1 MPKKKT
7 PFAAWLDKN
16 NFTVEQFVRE
26 GEKLGAHLNFGT
38 SFKWR
43 RGVMPRVTKL
53 AELRGIWPEIK
64 F

>member
-1 MPKKKT
+1 MAKKKT

-26 GEKLGAHLNFGT
+26 GEKLGAHLNYGT
-38 SFKWR
+38 VYKWR
-43 RGVMPRVTKL
+43 RRAIPRVTKL
-53 AELRGIWPEIK
+53 AELRWIWPEIK